1 MLVMKGILV
10 QHTKKENEDAE
21 VRFYTTNVE
30 EVLKGD
36 IFAVWAHGKLAF
48 FKVQKVFAKYEYLKA
63 ENGGVALE
71 DVPMAMTRIDT
82 KSYNV
87 FKIVAAKTKR
97 LTAALQERIEEGRKG
112 RAFADALAELK
123 GEKKAEAKALM
134 DAIKAL
140 EENPESALE
149 D

>member
-10 QHTKKENEDAE
+10 QHTKKENDNAE
-21 VRFYTTNVE
+21 VRFYKTE
-30 EVLKGD
+30 LAEVAKSD

-82 KSYNV
+82 KSYNL
-87 FKIVAAKTKR
+87 FKIVGAKTKR

-112 RAFADALAELK
+112 RALADALTELK
-123 GEKKAEAKALM
+123 GEKKAEAKALL
-134 DAIKAL
+134 DALKVL